1 MIGSPL
7 GSRHRTADM
16 LANGAV
22 DRIHLTE
29 QLASVIRQV
38 EDGRELVR
46 RQRDRIYTLGKAGR
60 DTALAELVL
69 ARLEA
74 SQTLR
79 VADRQR
85 LQGLLAALGQ

>member
-1 MIGSPL
+1 
-7 GSRHRTADM
+7 M
-16 LANGAV
+16 LANGEV
-22 DRIHLTE
+22 DRILLMEH
-29 QLASVIRQV
+29 LASAIRQV
-38 EDGRELVR
+38 ELSRELVS

-74 SQTLR
+74 SQALR

-85 LQGLLAALGQ
+85 LADLIAALGP

>member
-1 MIGSPL
+1 
-7 GSRHRTADM
+7 M